1 MNHEA
6 FKRKLWARHLASL
19 PAKPEPEPEPEPT
32 PEPTNKE
39 PSAWSKTAQG
49 QWYMKNREKVAEYHR
64 QWRDAH
70 PMTDEERARKRAR
83 DKARYRTDEEY
94 RERKKAQQ
102 KARRARIKSDPVAY
116 AALLERERAERRRH
130 REKVLAERGAA

>member
-19 PAKPEPEPEPEPT
+19 PVKPEPEPEPEPT
-32 PEPTNKE
+32 PEPTGKE
-39 PSAWSKTAQG
+39 PSAWSKTPQG
-49 QWYMKNREKVAEYHR
+49 QWYMRNREYVAEYNR
-64 QWRDAH
+64 EWRKAH

-83 DKARYRTDEEY
+83 DKLRYRTDPEY

-102 KARRARIKSDPVAY
+102 KARYERIKSAKAKE
-116 AALLERERAERRRH
+116 AACMA
-130 REKVLAERGAA
+130 